1 MWRIAWMKSL
11 AYFFRDRGALLTLL
25 MLSPGFLAFLCLFLY
40 PILITVW
47 TSLSPE
53 DKSGSLT
60 LAHYIKFL
68 TKSDGLQTIG
78 LTFFLAISATI
89 FSILLSLPLILILR
103 ERIRGNRFFRLLILA
118 PLMVPALISALGL
131 YLFWDKWGWFN
142 LFLTRFIPFIEEPL
156 RFNFTIH
163 GLILFY
169 TWLFFPY
176 TCLTSLSAIES
187 IDRGVEEA
195 ASVSG
200 ANRWQVFRYILFP
213 LTLPGIIA
221 GSVIT
226 FILSFGALSI
236 PLILAGDYRSYI
248 IAAKIYT
255 YAAVFRKWE
264 SACAMAVIMAAIQIV
279 FLSVYMRISRREAA
293 R

>member
-1 MWRIAWMKSL
+1 MKLVPYS
-11 AYFFRDRGALLTLL
+11 FRDRRALLTLL
-25 MLSPGFLAFLCLFLY
+25 MLSPGFLAFLGLFLY
-40 PILITVW
+40 PLLITVW
-47 TSLSPE
+47 TSLSPGNE
-53 DKSGSLT
+53 SGHLT
-60 LAHYIKFL
+60 LTHYIDFL
-68 TKSDGLQTIG
+68 TGTDGLQTIG
-78 LTFFLAISATI
+78 LTFFLALSATI
-89 FSILLSLPLILILR
+89 LSILLSLPLILILR

-118 PLMVPALISALGL
+118 PLMIPGLISALGL

-142 LFLTRFIPFIEEPL
+142 LFLTRIVPFVEEPL

-176 TCLTSLSAIES
+176 TCLTALSAIES
-187 IDRGVEEA
+187 IDRSVEEA
-195 ASVSG
+195 AAVSG
-200 ANRWQVFRYILFP
+200 ANRWQVFRYVLFP

-236 PLILAGDYRSYI
+236 PLVLAGDYRSYI
-248 IAAKIYT
+248 IAARIYT
-255 YAAVFRKWE
+255 HAAVFRKWGA
-264 SACAMAVIMAAIQIV
+264 ACAMAVIMAAIQIV
-279 FLSVYMRISRREAA
+279 FLSIYMRISRREAA

>member
-1 MWRIAWMKSL
+1 MKNFP
-11 AYFFRDRGALLTLL
+11 YFFRDRRALLTLL
-25 MLSPGFLAFLCLFLY
+25 MLSPGFLAFLGLFLY
-40 PILITVW
+40 PVLITVW

-53 DKSGSLT
+53 DKSGGLT
-60 LAHYIKFL
+60 LANYINFL
-68 TKSDGLQTIG
+68 TRSDGLQTIG
-78 LTFFLAISATI
+78 LTFFLALSATLL
-89 FSILLSLPLILILR
+89 SILFSLPLILILR

-118 PLMVPALISALGL
+118 PLMIPGLISALGL

-142 LFLTRFIPFIEEPL
+142 LFLTHFFPFVDEPI
-156 RFNFTIH
+156 RFNFTVH

-176 TCLTSLSAIES
+176 TCLTS
-187 IDRGVEEA
+187 A
-195 ASVSG
+195 AAVSG
-200 ANRWQVFRYILFP
+200 ANPWQVFRYILFP

-236 PLILAGDYRSYI
+236 PLVLAGDYRTYI
-248 IAAKIYT
+248 IAARIYT

-264 SACAMAVIMAAIQIV
+264 AACAMAVVMAAIQIV
-279 FLSVYMRISRREAA
+279 FLSVYMRISRREVA

>member
-1 MWRIAWMKSL
+1 MKSFP
-11 AYFFRDRGALLTLL
+11 YFFKDRSRIFTLL
-25 MLSPGFLAFLCLFLY
+25 MLSPGFMTFLGLFLY
-40 PILITVW
+40 PVLITIW
-47 TSLSPE
+47 TSLSTE
-53 DKSGSLT
+53 GKIGSLT
-60 LAHYIKFL
+60 LTHYINFL
-68 TKSDGLQTIG
+68 TSSEGLRTVG

-103 ERIRGNRFFRLLILA
+103 ERIRGNRFFRLIILA
-118 PLMVPALISALGL
+118 PLMIPGLISALGL

-142 LFLTRFIPFIEEPL
+142 LFLTRVVPFIEEPI

-187 IDRGVEEA
+187 IDRSVEEA

-200 ANRWQVFRYILFP
+200 ANRWQVFRYILLP

-236 PLILAGDYRSYI
+236 PLVLAGDYQSYI
-248 IAAKIYT
+248 FAARIYT
-255 YAAVFRKWE
+255 HAAVFRKWE
-264 SACAMAVIMAAIQIV
+264 AACAMAVVMAAIQVV
-279 FLSVYMRISRREAA
+279 FLSAYMRISRREAA